1 MSLASVEAY
10 LSRPIAPTR
19 RIALGGL
26 HLPMAPGS
34 PHGGVLLGAMMAR
47 FARDLDADIDEQ
59 LSLLLDKLEA
69 GTRVPQPQLRHR
81 LQTDRVGLMKC
92 RYSLDVDGERFRF
105 RFDSRAGSPTQHVL
119 TAAYAGATL
128 HGEARTAAF
137 TAMRKGLGWIGPV
150 DDRFVRFLTDRR
162 SIGATV
168 SRDPVGWA
176 LTVLAVEGAL
186 DGEELHRAVATSF
199 RQRLIEAHPDHGGD
213 PAEAA
218 DRIADLREA
227 RRILLTR

>member
-19 RIALGGL
+19 RIALGAL
-26 HLPMAPGS
+26 HLPLDPGPS
-34 PHGGVLLGAMMAR
+34 YGGVLLGGIMSR
-47 FARDLDADIDEQ
+47 FARELDADVDEQ
-59 LSLLLDKLEA
+59 LAVLLDKLEA
-69 GTRVPQPQLRHR
+69 GTRIPQPQLRHR
-81 LQTDRVGLMKC
+81 LQIDRVGLMKC

-105 RFDSRAGSPTQHVL
+105 RFDSRVGSPTQHVL
-119 TAAYAGATL
+119 AAAYAAATL
-128 HGEARTAAF
+128 QGEARTAAF
-137 TAMRKGLGWIGPV
+137 SAMRKGLGWIGPI
-150 DDRFVRFLTDRR
+150 DDRFVRFLADRR
-162 SIGATV
+162 SSGATAG
-168 SRDPVGWA
+168 SDPVGWA

-186 DGEELHRAVATSF
+186 SGDELHRAVATSF

>member
-19 RIALGGL
+19 RIALGSL
-26 HLPMAPGS
+26 HLPIDAVPS
-34 PHGGVLLGAMMAR
+34 FGGVLLGGMMAR
-47 FARDLDADIDEQ
+47 FARELEADVDEQ
-59 LSLLLDKLEA
+59 LSVLLDKLELGVSVA
-69 GTRVPQPQLRHR
+69 QPQLRHR

-92 RYSLDVDGERFRF
+92 RYSLDAEGERFRF
-105 RFDSRAGSPTQHVL
+105 RFDSRVGSPTQHVL

-128 HGEARTAAF
+128 QGEARTAAF
-137 TAMRKGLGWIGPV
+137 AAMRKGLGWIGPI
-150 DDRFVRFLTDRR
+150 DERFVRFLTDRR

-168 SRDPVGWA
+168 GSDPVGWA

-186 DGEELHRAVATSF
+186 SGEDLHRAVAMSF
-199 RQRLIEAHPDHGGD
+199 RRQLIEAHPDHGGN
-213 PAEAA
+213 PSEAA
-218 DRIADLREA
+218 DRIAVLREA